1 MRPSEIVLL
10 AFDFTIMLLLLFRS
24 NRSKSLV
31 TFIVGAATLIV
42 LLNLT
47 VDGYR
52 WQMMPAFFLT
62 TILVFLSLS
71 GLKNSNRSDKRGWSA
86 ALIGFIALVTLLI
99 AALIPVLLPV
109 PTLKKPTG
117 PYAVGTMTLHLVDQD
132 RIERYSTNSD
142 APREIMVQLWYP
154 ATLGENDFRAAYIEQ
169 LDKAAPIIAER
180 LGLPSFLLQHLN
192 LVRTHSYNNP
202 QPVTN
207 DAGFPLIL
215 FSHGLAGL
223 RMQNSALFE
232 HLASHGYIVASADH
246 TFDSIFTVFP
256 DGRVTLHQRESIF
269 PEDVS
274 LVEAGHQLVNER
286 TQDLDLIVD
295 ELRDL
300 ANKRENPI
308 AMAINFEKIGAGGHS
323 TGGGTAISYCYQSS
337 DCQAVFAL
345 DGWLE
350 PVGEKTLKQDLGRPT
365 MLINTTEWLNQ
376 DNQILGQQF
385 ISAQKES
392 TFKLTVT
399 GMNHNNF
406 TDIPLLSPLTPVLGL
421 AGSIDRHAGIKIT
434 NDYSLAFLNQFL
446 LDSQQPMLLD
456 PSNAPPEVLFES
468 TEK

>member
-1 MRPSEIVLL
+1 MRSSEIVLL

-31 TFIVGAATLIV
+31 IFIVGAATLII

-52 WQMMPAFFLT
+52 WQMMPAYFLSI
-62 TILVFLSLS
+62 ILVILSLS
-71 GLKNSNRSDKRGWSA
+71 RLKNSSRTDKAGWYR
-86 ALIGFIALVTLLI
+86 ALIGFIALITLLI
-99 AALIPVLLPV
+99 AVLVPVLLPV
-109 PTLKKPTG
+109 PTFKKPTG
-117 PYAVGTMTLHLVDQD
+117 LYAVGTTTLHMVDQG

-207 DAGFPLIL
+207 DTGFPLIL

-232 HLASHGYIVASADH
+232 HLASNGYIVASADH

-256 DGRVTLHQRESIF
+256 DGRVALHQKESVF

-274 LVEAGHQLVNER
+274 LVEAEHQLVNER

-300 ANKRENPI
+300 AEKRENPI

-323 TGGGTAISYCYQSS
+323 TGGGTAISYCYKSS
-337 DCQAVFAL
+337 DCQVVFAL

-350 PVGEKTLKQDLGRPT
+350 PVDDKILKQDLGKPV
-365 MLINTTEWLNQ
+365 MLINTTEWLSQ
-376 DNQILGQQF
+376 DNQQLGRQF
-385 ISAQKES
+385 ISAQGES
-392 TFKLTVT
+392 TFELTVT
-399 GMNHNNF
+399 GMDHNNF
-406 TDIPLLSPLTPVLGL
+406 TDIPLLSPLTPALGL
-421 AGSIDRHAGIKIT
+421 AGSIDRHTGIKIV
-434 NDYSLAFLNQFL
+434 NDYGLAFFNQYL
-446 LDSQQPMLLD
+446 LDSRQPMLQDLN
-456 PSNAPPEVLFES
+456 SAPPEVKFEY
-468 TEK
+468 TAN